1 LRAGFFETAPFALH
15 REHSFEGLFG
25 AGLAL
30 RGRRRTPFGGRDPGT
45 WVQSRLTCVRH
56 VLPREPQLGKLFLLS
71 IVFAPIVLPLRAAR
85 AKNARKG
92 FRKTIIHMAL
102 FNVFYLFVLLFI
114 YGRF

>member
-1 LRAGFFETAPFALH
+1 MPDLRSAGAVVHHLTGATPERGFRAAPALTLTLT
-15 REHSFEGLFG
+15 RTRG
-25 AGLAL
+25 A
-30 RGRRRTPFGGRDPGT
+30 
-45 WVQSRLTCVRH
+45 
-56 VLPREPQLGKLFLLS
+56 LPRERQLGKLFLLS
-71 IVFAPIVLPLRAAR
+71 IVLGPIVLPLRAAR